1 MALSLSRQ
9 RSPPGLGDCHPHNFE
24 RASARD
30 HALGCR
36 GRQPSDAQINHLLDG
51 EAVRDHDRFGRAIA
65 GCGKQFERA
74 AAVGL
79 GAVATAAGLG
89 HGQVAA
95 VLGRCLKDIRR
106 PETVRGRTGMPSV
119 ARELRSHCRP
129 RSLHTP
135 RAFGQ
140 PMANGQSNACGVV
153 ESGERRR

>member
-65 GCGKQFERA
+65 RRGQQFERA

-79 GAVATAAGLG
+79 GAAAVAAGLG
-89 HGQVAA
+89 AWSTKRSDGRRAA
-95 VLGRCLKDIRR
+95 RI
-106 PETVRGRTGMPSV
+106 
-119 ARELRSHCRP
+119 ARAAEA
-129 RSLHTP
+129 
-135 RAFGQ
+135 RA
-140 PMANGQSNACGVV
+140 
-153 ESGERRR
+153 